1 MKTLKLLILILIVS
15 FSSCKKENVFDT
27 DGTTYENNSEPRGII
42 MQLGNQLQNPYSVES
57 MTRAYDHL
65 KDSLGSSFPTMTIE
79 LTHYYVKFSPN
90 SQLELEELKSDTT
103 IELFDFPL
111 DYEVLEDGLYYHDPS
126 LPDSAVT
133 YQYAVVSANYTFP
146 NIQNEILAE
155 LYIPELLEELNDN
168 AVELLVD
175 ISLRLTGNEP
185 ESVYKEDGS
194 KATSWTPSGTIQV
207 YDNVDDVNGDGL
219 IPLEGVKVRAR
230 RWFIVKVGHTNAQGQ
245 FTTGSFKRKVNY
257 SIKWERK
264 HYDIRVGDYFQSYFN
279 GPKSSSAWNLSITT
293 SDITL
298 RLATIHRAAYRYHY
312 KNIGG
317 LKRPNVS
324 GKIKYCYKDMEG
336 SSAGAWYRNT
346 SVLGILPNIK
356 IYRIFGGNDR
366 EMNEIFSTTIH
377 ETGHASHCELMNA
390 GYIQFSQVTDQ
401 ICESWAEAIQWYITK
416 IEYDE
421 IVPGYLNYDVPD
433 LDDNF
438 DMDNKQRW
446 TSANDHDYTPL
457 FIDLVDDYNQS
468 LLKGEQ
474 PTDKCPNGGTFDGTG
489 CNLGTPPNGE
499 TAFIFSNNFYY
510 TPVGECD
517 CPITNSWFDGANC
530 YFRDIAPNEL
540 GFIHNNSWY
549 LVPAGNTDYPND
561 AINQYT
567 MGYLE
572 SNIIKHSYGLSSLQT
587 NLKNNKPTGLTDEY
601 IDAYL
606 NFYFNL

>member
-1 MKTLKLLILILIVS
+1 MNLK
-15 FSSCKKENVFDT
+15 
-27 DGTTYENNSEPRGII
+27 
-42 MQLGNQLQNPYSVES
+42 
-57 MTRAYDHL
+57 
-65 KDSLGSSFPTMTIE
+65 
-79 LTHYYVKFSPN
+79 
-90 SQLELEELKSDTT
+90 
-103 IELFDFPL
+103 
-111 DYEVLEDGLYYHDPS
+111 
-126 LPDSAVT
+126 
-133 YQYAVVSANYTFP
+133 
-146 NIQNEILAE
+146 
-155 LYIPELLEELNDN
+155 
-168 AVELLVD
+168 
-175 ISLRLTGNEP
+175 
-185 ESVYKEDGS
+185 VYKEDES
-194 KATSWTPSGTIQV
+194 KASRWTPSGTIQV

-264 HYDIRVGDYFQSYFN
+264 HYDIRIGWWYQSYFN
-279 GPKSSSAWNLSITT
+279 GPKSSSAWNLNIT
-293 SDITL
+293 SNISL

-317 LKRPNVS
+317 LKRPNVW
-324 GKIKYCYKDMEG
+324 GKIKYAYMDKDKDFNG
-336 SSAGAWYRNT
+336 RWFDNSNIL
-346 SVLGILPNIK
+346 LGVFPSIQ
-356 IYRIFGGNDR
+356 IFRSDESGENH

-390 GYIQFSQVTDQ
+390 GSIQMLQVTDQ

-416 IEYDE
+416 IEYNE
-421 IVPGYLNYDVPD
+421 LGFNNYDVPGGIND
-433 LDDNF
+433 W
-438 DMDNKQRW
+438 DNKQWW
-446 TSANDHDYTPL
+446 TASNSHDYTPL

-499 TAFIFSNNFYY
+499 TAFIYSNNFYY

-530 YFRDIAPNEL
+530 YFREIAPNEL